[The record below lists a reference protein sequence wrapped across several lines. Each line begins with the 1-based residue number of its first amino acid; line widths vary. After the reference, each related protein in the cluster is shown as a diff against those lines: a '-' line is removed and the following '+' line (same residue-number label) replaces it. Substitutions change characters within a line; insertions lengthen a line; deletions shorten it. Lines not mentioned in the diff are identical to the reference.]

1 MEWMCALTGGRAED
15 VGVRRVPVWV
25 VGILVVD
32 GFGWWWC

>member
-15 VGVRRVPVWV
+15 VGVRVPVWV
-25 VGILVVD
+25 VRILVVD